1 VTGTLENAGHKD
13 EPELE
18 SLEVGPDL
26 SRLLDRLDRVHVPG
40 ERLIIGI
47 VGAPGAGK
55 STLAVDLAAALGVD
69 RAVVVPM
76 DGFHLAT
83 SALRRPEQVLR
94 RGAIDTFDV
103 GGFLSL
109 LRRVRSR
116 EEDVVYAPDF
126 DRAIEEPIA
135 GSIRVARKV
144 PIVITEGNYL
154 LSTEPMWRDI
164 RALLDE
170 AWYLEGDEGRRRE
183 RLLARH
189 RRFGKSEADALAF
202 VQGSDER
209 NAAQIVTSRS
219 RADLVIR
226 LP

>member
-1 VTGTLENAGHKD
+1 MDSAGEDLLE
-13 EPELE
+13 LR
-18 SLEVGPDL
+18 SLERDPSRLDL
-26 SRLLDRLDRVHVPG
+26 SLLLDRLNRLHNPG
-40 ERLIIGI
+40 GRLIIGI

-55 STLAVDLAAALGVD
+55 STLAGDLAAALGVD

-76 DGFHLAT
+76 DGFHIAT
-83 SALRRPEQVLR
+83 SALRKPDQILR
-94 RGAIDTFDV
+94 RGAIDTFDAA
-103 GGFLSL
+103 GFVSL

-116 EEDVVYAPDF
+116 ADEVVYAPNF

-135 GSIRVARKV
+135 GSIRVPREV

-154 LSTEPMWRDI
+154 LSTEPVWRDI
-164 RALLDE
+164 RPLLDE
-170 AWYLEGDEGRRRE
+170 AWYLEGDEGQRRE

-189 RRFGKSEADALAF
+189 RRFGKSQADALAI
-202 VQGSDER
+202 VHGSDER
-209 NAAQIVTSRS
+209 NAEQIVTSRS

>member
-1 VTGTLENAGHKD
+1 MGAGQEALELG
-13 EPELE
+13 
-18 SLEVGPDL
+18 SDL
-26 SRLLDRLDRVHVPG
+26 SRLLDRLGRLQVPG
-40 ERLIIGI
+40 ERVIVGI

-55 STLAVDLAAALGVD
+55 STLAVDLGAALGVD

-76 DGFHLAT
+76 DGFHIAT
-83 SALRRPEQVLR
+83 SALRTPDQVLR
-94 RGAIDTFDV
+94 RGAIDTFDAV
-103 GGFLSL
+103 GFLSL

-116 EEDVVYAPDF
+116 EEGVVYAPDF

-135 GSIRVARKV
+135 ASIRVPREV

-154 LSTEPMWRDI
+154 LSTEPVWRDI
-164 RALLDE
+164 RPLLDE
-170 AWYLEGDEGRRRE
+170 AWYLEGDDGQRRE

-189 RRFGKSEADALAF
+189 RRFGKSQMDALAI
-202 VQGSDER
+202 VRGSDER
-209 NAAQIVTSRS
+209 NAVQIVTSRS

>member
-1 VTGTLENAGHKD
+1 VAGQDVLELG
-13 EPELE
+13 
-18 SLEVGPDL
+18 SDL
-26 SRLLDRLDRVHVPG
+26 SRLVDRLNRLQVPG
-40 ERLIIGI
+40 ERLIIGM

-55 STLAVDLAAALGVD
+55 STLAVDLVAALGVD

-83 SALRRPEQVLR
+83 AVLRQPEQVLR
-94 RGAIDTFDV
+94 RGAIDTFDA

-116 EEDVVYAPDF
+116 EEEVVYAPDF

-135 GSIRVARKV
+135 GSIRVPREV

-154 LSTEPMWRDI
+154 LSTEPGWRDI
-164 RALLDE
+164 RPLLDE
-170 AWYLEGDEGRRRE
+170 AWYLEGNEGQRRE

-189 RRFGKSEADALAF
+189 RRFGKSQADALAI
-202 VQGSDER
+202 VRGSDER

-219 RADLVIR
+219 RADLVIH

>member
-1 VTGTLENAGHKD
+1 MDGAGQDFLELG
-13 EPELE
+13 
-18 SLEVGPDL
+18 SDL
-26 SRLLDRLDRVHVPG
+26 SRLIDRLNGLQPPG
-40 ERLIIGI
+40 KRLVIGI

-55 STLAVDLAAALGVD
+55 STLAVDLGAALGVA
-69 RAVVVPM
+69 RAVVLPM
-76 DGFHLAT
+76 DGFHIAT

-94 RGAIDTFDV
+94 RGAIDTFD
-103 GGFLSL
+103 GAGFLSL

-116 EEDVVYAPDF
+116 EDEVVYAPDF

-135 GSIRVARKV
+135 GAIPVPREV
-144 PIVITEGNYL
+144 PIVIAEGNYL
-154 LSTEPMWRDI
+154 LSTEPVWRDI
-164 RALLDE
+164 RPLLDE

-189 RRFGKSEADALAF
+189 RRFGKSQEDALAI
-202 VQGSDER
+202 VHGSDQR